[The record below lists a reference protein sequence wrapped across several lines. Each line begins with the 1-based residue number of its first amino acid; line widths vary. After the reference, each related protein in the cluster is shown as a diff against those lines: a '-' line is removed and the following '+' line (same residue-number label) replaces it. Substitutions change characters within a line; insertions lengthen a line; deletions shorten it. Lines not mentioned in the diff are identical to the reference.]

1 MFGINNPYRQDD
13 IPNIHKYSGFSSAHT
28 SNKRF
33 PMFLSLRSI
42 EPTDIAHSL
51 QLDFLHLPKHWNHL
65 HPEQAALSTR
75 RLLE

>member
-28 SNKRF
+28 RC
-33 PMFLSLRSI
+33 PMSFSLRSI

-51 QLDFLHLPKHWNHL
+51 QLDFLHLPKHWNDL